1 MTPLEI
7 KIELLKAGISIRQL
21 ARKEGVSHT
30 AMSYTIH
37 GVNKGL
43 RLREAVARALGKS
56 VEEIWPPESNAI
68 GGHCKRMGLPCQR
81 LKKQGV

>member
-21 ARKEGVSHT
+21 ARQEGVSHT

-37 GVNKGL
+37 GINKGSKL
-43 RLREAVARALGKS
+43 RRAVARALEKR
-56 VEEIWPPESNAI
+56 VEEIWPPEAKTI
-68 GGHCKRMGLPCQR
+68 
-81 LKKQGV
+81 

>member
-21 ARKEGVSHT
+21 ARQVGVSHT
-30 AMSYTIH
+30 AISYTIH

-43 RLREAVARALGKS
+43 RLRQAVARALGKRI
-56 VEEIWPPESNAI
+56 EDIWPPQAKTI
-68 GGHCKRMGLPCQR
+68 
-81 LKKQGV
+81 

>member
-21 ARKEGVSHT
+21 ARQAGVSHT

-43 RLREAVARALGKS
+43 RLREAVARALGKRI
-56 VEEIWPPESNAI
+56 EEIWPPETKTI
-68 GGHCKRMGLPCQR
+68 
-81 LKKQGV
+81 

>member
-21 ARKEGVSHT
+21 ARQEGVSHT

-37 GVNKGL
+37 SINRGL
-43 RLREAVARALGKS
+43 RLREAVARALGKR
-56 VEEIWPPESNAI
+56 VEEIWPPEAKTI
-68 GGHCKRMGLPCQR
+68 
-81 LKKQGV
+81 

>member
-21 ARKEGVSHT
+21 ARQEGVSHT

-37 GVNKGL
+37 GVNKG
-43 RLREAVARALGKS
+43 RKLREAVAQAIGKN
-56 VEEIWPPESNAI
+56 VEEIWPPRSKAI
-68 GGHCKRMGLPCQR
+68 
-81 LKKQGV
+81 

>member
-21 ARKEGVSHT
+21 ARQEGVSHT

-43 RLREAVARALGKS
+43 RLRQAIARALGKRI
-56 VEEIWPPESNAI
+56 EDIWPPQAKTI
-68 GGHCKRMGLPCQR
+68 
-81 LKKQGV
+81 

>member
-21 ARKEGVSHT
+21 ARHVGVSHT

-37 GVNKGL
+37 GINKSQ
-43 RLREAVARALGKS
+43 RLRKAVAQAIGKN
-56 VEEIWPPESNAI
+56 VDEVWPPASKKIEN
-68 GGHCKRMGLPCQR
+68 HCKR
-81 LKKQGV
+81 K

>member
-21 ARKEGVSHT
+21 ARQEGVSHT

-43 RLREAVARALGKS
+43 RLR
-56 VEEIWPPESNAI
+56 
-68 GGHCKRMGLPCQR
+68 
-81 LKKQGV
+81 

>member
-21 ARKEGVSHT
+21 ARQEGVSHT
-30 AMSYTIH
+30 AISYTIH

-43 RLREAVARALGKS
+43 RLREAVARALGKRL
-56 VEEIWPPESNAI
+56 EEIWPSEAKTI
-68 GGHCKRMGLPCQR
+68 
-81 LKKQGV
+81 

>member
-21 ARKEGVSHT
+21 ARQEGVSHT
-30 AMSYTIH
+30 AISYTIH

-43 RLREAVARALGKS
+43 RLREAVARALGKRL
-56 VEEIWPPESNAI
+56 EEIWPPEAKTI
-68 GGHCKRMGLPCQR
+68 
-81 LKKQGV
+81 

>member
-1 MTPLEI
+1 MSPLEL

-30 AMSYTIH
+30 AMFYTIH

-43 RLREAVARALGKS
+43 RLREAVARAIGRS
-56 VEEIWPPESNAI
+56 VEEIWPPRSKTI
-68 GGHCKRMGLPCQR
+68 
-81 LKKQGV
+81 

>member
-21 ARKEGVSHT
+21 ARQEGVSHT

-43 RLREAVARALGKS
+43 RLRKAIAQSLGKRI
-56 VEEIWPPESNAI
+56 EDIWPPQAKTIWN
-68 GGHCKRMGLPCQR
+68 HCRDK
-81 LKKQGV
+81 

>member
-1 MTPLEI
+1 MSNGGNMTPLEI

-21 ARKEGVSHT
+21 AKQEGVSHT

-43 RLREAVARALGKS
+43 RLRQVVARALGKR
-56 VEEIWPPESNAI
+56 VEDIWPPQAKTI
-68 GGHCKRMGLPCQR
+68 
-81 LKKQGV
+81 

>member
-21 ARKEGVSHT
+21 ARQEGVSHT

-43 RLREAVARALGKS
+43 RLRKAVARALGKRI
-56 VEEIWPPESNAI
+56 EEIWPPGRKNDL
-68 GGHCKRMGLPCQR
+68 RPF
-81 LKKQGV
+81 

>member
-21 ARKEGVSHT
+21 ARQEGVSHT

-37 GVNKGL
+37 GVNKGR
-43 RLREAVARALGKS
+43 RLREAVAQAIGKS
-56 VEEIWPPESNAI
+56 IEEIWPPRSKTI
-68 GGHCKRMGLPCQR
+68 
-81 LKKQGV
+81 

>member
-21 ARKEGVSHT
+21 AKQQGVSHT

-37 GVNKGL
+37 GINKGFKL
-43 RLREAVARALGKS
+43 RKAVAQAIGKR
-56 VEEIWPPESNAI
+56 VEEIWPPESKAS
-68 GGHCKRMGLPCQR
+68 
-81 LKKQGV
+81 

>member
-21 ARKEGVSHT
+21 ARQEGVSHT

-43 RLREAVARALGKS
+43 RLRQAVARALGKR
-56 VEEIWPPESNAI
+56 VEDIWPPQAKKIWN
-68 GGHCKRMGLPCQR
+68 HCRDK
-81 LKKQGV
+81 

>member
-21 ARKEGVSHT
+21 ARQEGVSHT
-30 AMSYTIH
+30 AISYTIH

-43 RLREAVARALGKS
+43 RLREAVARALGKHL
-56 VEEIWPPESNAI
+56 EEIWPSEAKTI
-68 GGHCKRMGLPCQR
+68 
-81 LKKQGV
+81 

>member
-21 ARKEGVSHT
+21 ARQEGVSHT

-37 GVNKGL
+37 GVNKG
-43 RLREAVARALGKS
+43 RKLREAVAQAIGKS
-56 VEEIWPPESNAI
+56 VEEIWPLRPKTI
-68 GGHCKRMGLPCQR
+68 
-81 LKKQGV
+81 

>member
-21 ARKEGVSHT
+21 ARQEGVSHT

-37 GVNKGL
+37 SVNKGL
-43 RLREAVARALGKS
+43 RLRQAIARALGKRI
-56 VEEIWPPESNAI
+56 EDIWPP
-68 GGHCKRMGLPCQR
+68 
-81 LKKQGV
+81 QGKTI

>member
-7 KIELLKAGISIRQL
+7 KIELLKAGISIRHL
-21 ARKEGVSHT
+21 ARQEGVSHT

-43 RLREAVARALGKS
+43 RLRKAVARAIGKS
-56 VEEIWPPESNAI
+56 VEEIWPPGSKKPSRAI
-68 GGHCKRMGLPCQR
+68 VEG
-81 LKKQGV
+81 

>member
-21 ARKEGVSHT
+21 ARQEGVSHT

-43 RLREAVARALGKS
+43 RLRKVVAQALGKRI
-56 VEEIWPPESNAI
+56 EEIWPPGATI
-68 GGHCKRMGLPCQR
+68 CDHFRDM
-81 LKKQGV
+81 

>member
-21 ARKEGVSHT
+21 ARQEGVSHT

-43 RLREAVARALGKS
+43 RLRQAIARALGKRI
-56 VEEIWPPESNAI
+56 EDIWPPQAKMI
-68 GGHCKRMGLPCQR
+68 
-81 LKKQGV
+81 